1 MGGFDIQELLYNI
14 SIYAIPFLTAIPLHE
29 VAHGFAALRFGDD
42 TAKRMGRLSANPL
55 RHIDPFGTII
65 LPAML
70 LLVTHGQFAFGSA
83 KPVPVNFGRLKPIR
97 LGIIA
102 VAAAGPATNLL
113 LAYISA
119 LLWHVLPLLPLVAA
133 DWAKEMLRASILLNL
148 WLAVFNMLPLPP
160 LDGGRVAL
168 ALMPRRLA
176 MRFARIERYGIL
188 VILLLI
194 VILPYVGRQ
203 IGVDLAFV
211 YRFIAIVV
219 EWLVKF
225 IVMAAGLH

>member
-1 MGGFDIQELLYNI
+1 MGGFDIQELLYQI
-14 SIYAIPFLTAIPLHE
+14 SIWAIPFLTAITLHE
-29 VAHGFAALRFGDD
+29 AAHGFAALRFGDD

-70 LLVTHGQFAFGSA
+70 LLMTHGQFAFGSA

-119 LLWHVLPLLPLVAA
+119 LLWHVLPFLPSVAA
-133 DWAKEMLRASILLNL
+133 DWAQEMLRASILLNL

-168 ALMPRRLA
+168 ALMPRPLA

-188 VILLLI
+188 VILFLI
-194 VILPYVGRQ
+194 VILPYVGRE

>member
-1 MGGFDIQELLYNI
+1 MGGSNIQELLYTI

-29 VAHGFAALRFGDD
+29 AAHGFAALRFGDD

-70 LLVTHGQFAFGSA
+70 LFATHGQFAFGSA
-83 KPVPVNFGRLKPIR
+83 KPVPVNFSRLKPVR

-119 LLWHVLPLLPLVAA
+119 LLWHVLPFLPLVAVE
-133 DWAKEMLRASILLNL
+133 WAREMLRASILLNL

-160 LDGGRVAL
+160 LDGGRVAV
-168 ALMPRRLA
+168 ALMPRPMA
-176 MRFARIERYGIL
+176 MRFARIERYGVL

-203 IGVDLAFV
+203 IGVDLEFV
-211 YRFIAIVV
+211 SGFLAVIV
-219 EWLVKF
+219 EWLVKL
-225 IVMAAGLH
+225 VATAAGLH

>member
-1 MGGFDIQELLYNI
+1 MGGSGIQELLYGI

-29 VAHGFAALRFGDD
+29 AAHGFAALRFGDD

-65 LPAML
+65 LPAL
-70 LLVTHGQFAFGSA
+70 LLLATRGQFAFGSA
-83 KPVPVNFGRLKPIR
+83 KPVPVNFSRLKPAR

-113 LAYISA
+113 LAYVSA
-119 LLWHVLPLLPLVAA
+119 LLWHVLPFLPLVAA
-133 DWAKEMLRASILLNL
+133 EWAREMLRASILLNL

-168 ALMPRRLA
+168 ALMPRPLA
-176 MRFARIERYGIL
+176 IRFARIERYGIF

-194 VILPYVGRQ
+194 VILPYIGRE
-203 IGVDLAFV
+203 IGVNLEFVSGFLA
-211 YRFIAIVV
+211 IIV
-219 EWLVKF
+219 EWLVKL
-225 IVMAAGLH
+225 VATAAGLH

>member
-29 VAHGFAALRFGDD
+29 VAHGFVALRFGDD

-119 LLWHVLPLLPLVAA
+119 LLWHVLPFLPSVAA
-133 DWAKEMLRASILLNL
+133 DWAQEMLRASILLNL

-168 ALMPRRLA
+168 ALMPRPLA